1 MFTILVVTK
10 FVYMSS
16 PGKLANFM
24 SGLSPR
30 RIRKDREDNELTTSF
45 AGLSMT
51 NLSAHEKEVLSDPK
65 VKRLANITQMY
76 FLENYFDML
85 NYIRARRQ
93 RYAKIQ
99 AELAHLDPKERN
111 ATYKSYLG
119 RERALLRKRR
129 TKLKYGDF
137 DILTQ
142 VGQGGYGQVYLARKS
157 DTKEVCALK
166 VLNKRLLLKLDEIQH
181 ILTERD
187 ILTQASKSDW
197 LVKLLYSFQDSEHL
211 YLAMEFVPG
220 GDFRTL
226 LNNTGTL
233 NSRHTRFYISEM
245 FMALDALH
253 QLNFIHRDLKPENF
267 LITAEGHI
275 KLTDF
280 GLAAGQISNQLIEN
294 LKQRLDKVKN
304 LDVPYMSVS
313 ERKNAYRAAR
323 IQEPNYA
330 NSIVG
335 SPDYM
340 ALEVVQGQPYDHT
353 IDYWSMGCMLFEAM
367 VGYPPFSGRS
377 TDETYAN
384 LQNWRRS
391 LRRPQ
396 YDTGEPALSDRTWD
410 LVQHLITSPSQ
421 RYRSFEQISRHPYF
435 AEVDWA
441 NIKSQRPPFV
451 PDLEG
456 DDDAGY
462 FDDFDNE
469 ADMAK
474 YQEVM
479 NKRTQLESMADAGSL
494 CSRDFVG
501 FTFKHVRP
509 QGDTNIYS
517 EGTFSTIL

>member
-1 MFTILVVTK
+1 
-10 FVYMSS
+10 
-16 PGKLANFM
+16 
-24 SGLSPR
+24 
-30 RIRKDREDNELTTSF
+30 
-45 AGLSMT
+45 
-51 NLSAHEKEVLSDPK
+51 
-65 VKRLANITQMY
+65 
-76 FLENYFDML
+76 
-85 NYIRARRQ
+85 
-93 RYAKIQ
+93 
-99 AELAHLDPKERN
+99 
-111 ATYKSYLG
+111 
-119 RERALLRKRR
+119 
-129 TKLKYGDF
+129 
-137 DILTQ
+137 
-142 VGQGGYGQVYLARKS
+142 
-157 DTKEVCALK
+157 
-166 VLNKRLLLKLDEIQH
+166 
-181 ILTERD
+181 
-187 ILTQASKSDW
+187 
-197 LVKLLYSFQDSEHL
+197 
-211 YLAMEFVPG
+211 
-220 GDFRTL
+220 
-226 LNNTGTL
+226 
-233 NSRHTRFYISEM
+233 
-245 FMALDALH
+245 
-253 QLNFIHRDLKPENF
+253 
-267 LITAEGHI
+267 
-275 KLTDF
+275 
-280 GLAAGQISNQLIEN
+280 
-294 LKQRLDKVKN
+294 
-304 LDVPYMSVS
+304 
-313 ERKNAYRAAR
+313 
-323 IQEPNYA
+323 
-330 NSIVG
+330 
-335 SPDYM
+335 
-340 ALEVVQGQPYDHT
+340 
-353 IDYWSMGCMLFEAM
+353 MLFEAM

-441 NIKSQRPPFV
+441 NIRSQRPPFV